1 MNRVM
6 RAILGFYWRLPYTP
20 FKGMLIKIF
29 KAYRSINKGRT
40 VVALIDGIT
49 YELDLNEGIDS
60 EIYYTGCYKAST
72 STIINKLCKKD
83 FTILDIGANI
93 GAYTFRFAKLA
104 GPKGKVIAFE
114 PMSWAFTKLKRNMEL
129 NNFGN
134 VFLERLA
141 LSNRSKD
148 NQEVNFACSWPITDG
163 GGSKHPLILRSTLM
177 RDVTNVITLD
187 DYVAKKGIGKID
199 LIKLDVDGYELRV
212 LRGAV
217 ETLKVHTPII
227 LMELAV
233 YTIEEVGDSVTDLIS
248 LLQSR
253 GYKFYSIKDMKE
265 YPRINSMINSIPD
278 REAIDVIVSTT
289 GL

>member
-1 MNRVM
+1 M